1 MRNAF
6 AYAPIIDQ
14 MPDPGTSVQLEPDV
28 VLPEQLENLGRRGMR
43 PEHRLMLALLED
55 AVHAYQTGCAAYGG
69 ERRLSFREAAEWFAS
84 EDTAWPFSFVTICQH
99 LGIEP
104 DYIRAGLRR
113 WRERHTAR
121 LPGAV
126 RALPFRIR
134 RVRGSG
140 TRITSLRPSRV
151 QA

>member
-6 AYAPIIDQ
+6 AYVPIIDQ
-14 MPDPGTSVQLEPDV
+14 TPEQSTSVKLEPEIL
-28 VLPEQLENLGRRGMR
+28 LPEQLENLGRRWMQ
-43 PEHRLMLALLED
+43 PEHRLMLAVLED

-69 ERRLSFREAAEWFAS
+69 ERRLNFRDTAEWFAS

-113 WRERHTAR
+113 WRDRHNAR
-121 LPGAV
+121 PPGAV

-134 RVRGSG
+134 RVRGSR
-140 TRITSLRPSRV
+140 TRITTPRRWR
-151 QA
+151 ADA